1 MWGEKKLVMMTKGRE
16 SEGSG
21 WMKDERNSVQKST
34 RESKVCRLRA
44 EQRFL
49 LQSVL
54 RPFLLFVLL
63 LLRADGAEEAIGV
76 EIKIGASTLIAP
88 WESLPRQAPL
98 PVGRRYNMKHK
109 RRMEEDRGEKKERL
123 RGVRTREE

>member
-1 MWGEKKLVMMTKGRE
+1 MMTKGRE

-44 EQRFL
+44 EQWFL

-63 LLRADGAEEAIGV
+63 LLRAERRGGDRSEDKDPSFNLDSAMG
-76 EIKIGASTLIAP
+76 
-88 WESLPRQAPL
+88 ESVSA
-98 PVGRRYNMKHK
+98 
-109 RRMEEDRGEKKERL
+109 
-123 RGVRTREE
+123 

>member
-1 MWGEKKLVMMTKGRE
+1 MVMMTKGRE

-44 EQRFL
+44 EQWFV

-63 LLRADGAEEAIGV
+63 LLRADGEEEAIGV
-76 EIKIGASTLIAP
+76 KIKIRASTLIAP
-88 WESLPRQAPL
+88 WESRCLPRQAPL
-98 PVGRRYNMKHK
+98 PMGRRYNMKHK
-109 RRMEEDRGEKKERL
+109 RRMEEDRGKKRSD
-123 RGVRTREE
+123 